1 MFRAATKAASTYK
14 AGPYDGRVL
23 YILAG
28 DPADPSKAPAI
39 AAWQEVTSSNLEVVG
54 VAGTH
59 RGEQSLMRAPHA
71 AMVATYIA
79 AALNGTPA
87 KAKDPR

>member
-1 MFRAATKAASTYK
+1 MFRAATKAASTYVP
-14 AGPYDGRVL
+14 GPYDGRVL

-28 DPADPSKAPAI
+28 DPADPSKGSAI
-39 AAWQEVTSSNLEVVG
+39 AAWQELTGSNLEVVG

-71 AMVATYIA
+71 EMVATYIA

-87 KAKDPR
+87 QVEDPR